1 MQKRIVLFGII
12 FSLFLSA
19 CGKRESDKPATKPPV
34 RASNSVRQKRPHGGR
49 ERAVVSMPV
58 EVAFVVRRDMK
69 DYIVASTTLE
79 ALREVKVF
87 AKTSG
92 LVTSL
97 FVEEGDRVMAG
108 DTLLV
113 IDDREARLNL
123 KKARI
128 AYREARNA
136 KERSEQMKARNLISD
151 EEYESTQLSFERAET
166 ELESAKLTFEY
177 TRVTAPISG
186 YIVERMVELGGMV
199 TTGKALFRLGE
210 FNPLRARVYVPE
222 KELNRV
228 RIGQD
233 AILTIESE
241 PGRVFYG
248 RVELISTVVDPSSG
262 TFKVTIRVDSTEGIL
277 RPGMFAGVRIVVDE
291 HSGTLAVPKQA
302 IIYEG
307 DKRFIYVVHGG
318 IAKKVEVETGFSDE
332 GYVEVVG
339 ELNEGEPVVVAGQNN
354 LASGMKVE
362 VVNSSHQDSL

>member
-1 MQKRIVLFGII
+1 MEKRIVLFGIV
-12 FSLFLSA
+12 FSLLFSA
-19 CGKRESDKPATKPPV
+19 CGKRESDKPATKP
-34 RASNSVRQKRPHGGR
+34 SVKISDSIKYRRPHGM
-49 ERAVVSMPV
+49 EDRAVVSMPV
-58 EVAFVVRRDMK
+58 EVAYVVRRDMK

-79 ALREVKVF
+79 ALREVEVF

-97 FVEEGDRVMAG
+97 FVEEGDRVKAG
-108 DTLLV
+108 DTLLI

-136 KERSEQMKARNLISD
+136 KERSEQMKSRNLISD

-166 ELESAKLTFEY
+166 ELESARLAFDY
-177 TRVTAPISG
+177 TRVKAPISG
-186 YIVERMVELGGMV
+186 YIIERMVELGGMV

-222 KELNRV
+222 KELSKV
-228 RIGQD
+228 KIGQD
-233 AILTIESE
+233 AILTVESE
-241 PGRVFYG
+241 PGKVFHG

-262 TFKVTIRVDSTEGIL
+262 TFKVTIRVDSVEGIL
-277 RPGMFAGVRIVVDE
+277 RPGLFASVRIVVDE
-291 HSGTLAVPKQA
+291 HSGAIAVPKQA

-307 DKRFIYVVHGG
+307 SKRFLYVVRGG
-318 IAKKVEVETGFSDE
+318 IARKVEIETGFSDE
-332 GYVEVVG
+332 GYVEVAG
-339 ELNEGEPVVVAGQNN
+339 ELNESEPVVVAGQNN

-362 VVNSSHQDSL
+362 VVNSSRQSSL